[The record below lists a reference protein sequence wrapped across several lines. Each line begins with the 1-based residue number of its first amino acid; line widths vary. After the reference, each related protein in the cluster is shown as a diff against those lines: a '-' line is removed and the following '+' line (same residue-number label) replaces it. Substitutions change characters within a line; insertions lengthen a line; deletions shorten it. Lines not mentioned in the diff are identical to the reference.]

1 MEYRQSRDRPVLTM
15 HVDQGPQVEIREVV
29 SVTGQEHVVL
39 ANPVPAGGKRARA
52 AEQLRLKDRTYSRR
66 PITRGEVTAHH
77 VWQVMEVDENLVDT
91 CGVERLE
98 PDIDQGPPVDDY
110 HAFRHSV
117 GDGPQPAADAGSEQE
132 SLHGVVLRTTPRAR
146 MRASAS
152 ASTLSR
158 PSIPLSQAAYAATES
173 AGVRWGSQ
181 PKERS
186 APISEKMCRV
196 SPNRYSPVT
205 TPGSADP

>member
-1 MEYRQSRDRPVLTM
+1 MIADINRWRAIDFLEHAWMQRVYPCVYKVGNRLAGLLCETRNHATVIDLHDASGRRLVGMEYRQSRDRPVLTM

-52 AEQLRLKDRTYSRR
+52 AEQLRLEDRTYSRR

-98 PDIDQGPPVDDY
+98 PDIDQGPPVG
-110 HAFRHSV
+110 F
-117 GDGPQPAADAGSEQE
+117 G
-132 SLHGVVLRTTPRAR
+132 
-146 MRASAS
+146 
-152 ASTLSR
+152 
-158 PSIPLSQAAYAATES
+158 
-173 AGVRWGSQ
+173 
-181 PKERS
+181 
-186 APISEKMCRV
+186 
-196 SPNRYSPVT
+196 
-205 TPGSADP
+205 